1 MAHRGRGAPRLGGRP
16 NHTVAVIGLTAFL
29 GRRGT
34 ECRTVE
40 HDQPSHARER
50 YLPNSAN
57 IFPLTLHPSLGPPN
71 PRWQRRPFANH
82 LYIFAPLRSAH
93 APLVRRAAP
102 TSLASLSIDIP
113 GLSVKIPYINV
124 NAGIVLDVSVGGNAE
139 SLSLKVGIDACA
151 QLPVVGKQ
159 CGSKL
164 TSDLPIWLI
173 KETYAFG
180 SLCKS
185 ADNQGTPPALRASA
199 ASIA

>member
-1 MAHRGRGAPRLGGRP
+1 MPRSA
-16 NHTVAVIGLTAFL
+16 T
-29 GRRGT
+29 
-34 ECRTVE
+34 RT
-40 HDQPSHARER
+40 
-50 YLPNSAN
+50 
-57 IFPLTLHPSLGPPN
+57 
-71 PRWQRRPFANH
+71 
-82 LYIFAPLRSAH
+82 LRSFGGLRPPH
-93 APLVRRAAP
+93 
-102 TSLASLSIDIP
+102 SLCSPGEDKDIDIP
-113 GLSVKIPYINV
+113 GLSVTIPYINV

-185 ADNQGTPPALRASA
+185 ADNQGTQALRASA
-199 ASIA
+199 VSIA

>member
-1 MAHRGRGAPRLGGRP
+1 MIIHHMRANG
-16 NHTVAVIGLTAFL
+16 IS
-29 GRRGT
+29 
-34 ECRTVE
+34 RTPQTSS
-40 HDQPSHARER
+40 HSPS
-50 YLPNSAN
+50 
-57 IFPLTLHPSLGPPN
+57 IPLLATGVHLIPIHPLFHSNPN
-71 PRWQRRPFANH
+71 PRWQRPPFANH
-82 LYIFAPLRSAH
+82 LYLFAPLRSAH
-93 APLVRRAAP
+93 SPLVRRAAP

>member
-1 MAHRGRGAPRLGGRP
+1 M
-16 NHTVAVIGLTAFL
+16 
-29 GRRGT
+29 
-34 ECRTVE
+34 E
-40 HDQPSHARER
+40 HDHPSHARER

-57 IFPLTLHPSLGPPN
+57 IFPLTLHPLAGNGRPFDPHPSLVPLKPKH
-71 PRWQRRPFANH
+71 PLATARPFANH
-82 LYIFAPLRSAH
+82 LYLFAPLRSAH
-93 APLVRRAAP
+93 SPLVRRAAP

-185 ADNQGTPPALRASA
+185 ADNQGTSPPALRASA